1 MRRVLVANRGEIA
14 VRIIRACQEAGVESV
29 AVYSEADAGS
39 RHVKLAD
46 RSVKI
51 GPSKPSESYL
61 RPETIV
67 QVALATGCD
76 AVHPGYG
83 FLAENAGFSQMCA
96 DNGLIFIGPTAT
108 VIEQLGDK
116 VFGRKIATAAGIP
129 VVPGTGDKPATY
141 EDLVELGRTGGYPIL
156 IKAAAGGGGRGM
168 RILQSEEDVR
178 SNFEDAQRESLA
190 AFGSEVIFG
199 ERFLTKI
206 RHVEV
211 QVLGDHGGTVVHV
224 GTRDCSVQRRYQKVI
239 EEGPAVSIPLE
250 SRQRIE
256 ADAVKLVSEI
266 GYVGAGT
273 VEFVVDMLTGKHHFI
288 EMNTRIQ
295 VEHPVSEMISGFDLV
310 REQLWVADPEH
321 RLTFTQD
328 EVLLRGHS
336 IELRICAEDPSNGF
350 APSPGVITELVL
362 PGGPGIRV
370 DTHCVPGWKVSPYYD
385 SMIAK
390 LVIHDVDRDRA
401 IRRALRALAE
411 TSIGGIH
418 TNIGFLEKILSHPDY
433 AANQVH
439 TKWLEENQSDLL
451 EQPAG
456 AALQTA

>member
-29 AVYSEADAGS
+29 AVYSEADAAS
-39 RHVKLAD
+39 RHVLLAD
-46 RSVKI
+46 RAVRI
-51 GPSKPSESYL
+51 GPSKPAESYL
-61 RPETIV
+61 RADTIV

-83 FLAENAGFSQMCA
+83 FLAENAAFSRMCA
-96 DNGLIFIGPTAT
+96 ENGLIFIGPSPE
-108 VIEQLGDK
+108 VIDQLGDK
-116 VFGRKIATAAGIP
+116 VFGRRIATQAGIP
-129 VVPGTGDKPATY
+129 VVPGTGDKAATY
-141 EDLVELGRTGGYPIL
+141 EDLVELGRTAGFPIL

-168 RILQSEEDVR
+168 RILNSEAEVR

-190 AFGSEVIFG
+190 AFGSEVIFA
-199 ERFLTKI
+199 ERFLTEI

-250 SRQRIE
+250 SRHRIE
-256 ADAVKLVSEI
+256 DDAVKLVSEI

-273 VEFVVDMLTGKHHFI
+273 VEFVVDMKTGNHHFI

-321 RLTFTQD
+321 RLSFTQE
-328 EVLLRGHS
+328 EVSLRGNA
-336 IELRICAEDPSNGF
+336 IELRICAENPSNGF
-350 APSPGVITELVL
+350 APSPGLITELVL

-390 LVIHDVDRDRA
+390 LVIHDVDRPAA
-401 IRRALRALAE
+401 IRRALRALDE
-411 TSIGGIH
+411 TRIGGIH
-418 TNIGFLEKILSHPDY
+418 TNIMFLKSILSHPDFV
-433 AANQVH
+433 ANSVH
-439 TKWLEENQSDLL
+439 TKWVEQHQDELL
-451 EQPAG
+451 EPPVRTTLQPA
-456 AALQTA
+456 